1 MHGHNEVPVS
11 NPFKRCAVLAGIALL
26 GLGMAFSAS
35 ADDDDDDETEQSYQT
50 ANVVDFHTGV
60 PRKGAATLWR
70 SENSVI
76 ANVHTSQL
84 HRKAAYSIWWVI
96 WNDPSLCVGG
106 CGEDDLEIA
115 GNEVF
120 YAGGF
125 VTGTDGTANVTL
137 PLKAGS
143 LADGIDVL
151 IDSDSDNV
159 GLEEGN
165 GHDAEFHLVIRSHG
179 KTISGMADVQI
190 GTFNGACDINRCI
203 DHQAVVFL
211 P

>member
-1 MHGHNEVPVS
+1 MYGHNETEQRS
-11 NPFKRCAVLAGIALL
+11 LLKRIALLSSLALL
-26 GLGMAFSAS
+26 GLSLPLSTA
-35 ADDDDDDETEQSYQT
+35 ADDDDDAGQRYQT
-50 ANVVDFHTGV
+50 ANIVDFHTGV

-70 SENSVI
+70 SKNSVI

-84 HRKAAYSIWWVI
+84 HRKAAYSIWWVV
-96 WNDPSLCVGG
+96 WNYPGLCTGS
-106 CGEDDLEIA
+106 CGEDDLAIF
-115 GNEVF
+115 GNGVF

-137 PLKAGS
+137 PLKAGA

-151 IDSDSDNV
+151 IDG

-165 GHDAEFHLVIRSHG
+165 GLDAEIHLVIRSHG
-179 KTISGMADVQI
+179 KIIPGMVDVQI
-190 GTFNGACDINRCI
+190 GTFNGACDVNKCV
-203 DHQAVVFL
+203 DHQAVVFA